1 MISKRFPWRIFWL
14 SLIAQLAVFN
24 FLYGT
29 FCLLTASHWDGL
41 IILTSTV
48 ASLISSFIL
57 IRPVYLLAISL
68 KDQKADLHRER
79 EENQA
84 VLTSIQEA
92 VVTFGLDKK
101 ILFFNA
107 RFASLFV
114 GASQSEKRKS
124 FENVFAN
131 VELLETVNDV
141 LKKGV
146 PQNLTLSLPTLLD
159 SQSRFFNVNV
169 TPVKKQKNQ
178 ELYEVVCVFHDITDI
193 KKAEQIRIEFVG
205 NASHE
210 LRTPLTSIKGYVE
223 TLREDIQQKRY
234 DQTEKFISVVSR
246 NVDRLIDLVNDLLN
260 LSKMESGSELKIQT
274 ISPLLVSQNVIA
286 ELALLAQE
294 KNILIKVRS
303 ETSELLA
310 DGQKVEQVL
319 RNLISN
325 GIKYIQEGKEIQILW
340 ENQDRDIVLKVI
352 DNGPGISEEHHA
364 RLFERF
370 YRIDR
375 GRARETG
382 GTGLGLAIAKH
393 IMQSHGGSIEVRSSL
408 GRGAEFICRFPQT
421 PKVSHNKA
429 LKK

>member
-1 MISKRFPWRIFWL
+1 MILKRFPWQIFCL

-24 FLYGT
+24 FLYGSY
-29 FCLLTASHWDGL
+29 CLIRSESWDGSL
-41 IILTSTV
+41 FLLSTV
-48 ASLISSFIL
+48 ASFLSTFIL
-57 IRPVYLLAISL
+57 IKPVYSLAVSL
-68 KDQKADLHRER
+68 KDQKANLHRER
-79 EENQA
+79 EETQA
-84 VLTSIQEA
+84 FLTSIQEG

-101 ILFFNA
+101 ILFFNT
-107 RFASLFV
+107 RFATLFV
-114 GASQSEKRKS
+114 GSAKNDRKKS

-131 VELLETVNDV
+131 IDLLSAVNDV
-141 LKKGV
+141 IRLGSS
-146 PQNLTLSLPTLLD
+146 QNLTLSLPTLLD
-159 SQSRFFNVNV
+159 SQPRFFNINV
-169 TPVKKQKNQ
+169 TPVKKRKNA

-193 KKAEQIRIEFVG
+193 KKSEQIRIEFVG

-260 LSKMESGSELKIQT
+260 LSKMESSSELKVQKF
-274 ISPLLVSQNVIA
+274 SPLLISQNVIA

-294 KNILIKVRS
+294 KNILIKLHSQVS
-303 ETSELLA
+303 EIEA

-325 GIKYIQEGKEIQILW
+325 GIKYISEGKEIHINW
-340 ENQDRDIVLKVI
+340 EIQNSDVVLKVS
-352 DNGPGISEEHHA
+352 DNGPGISEEHQP

-393 IMQSHGGSIEVRSSL
+393 IMQSHGGSIEVKSSL
-408 GRGAEFICRFPQT
+408 GQGAEFICRFPQI
-421 PKVSHNKA
+421 KKINDDA
-429 LKK
+429 LLR